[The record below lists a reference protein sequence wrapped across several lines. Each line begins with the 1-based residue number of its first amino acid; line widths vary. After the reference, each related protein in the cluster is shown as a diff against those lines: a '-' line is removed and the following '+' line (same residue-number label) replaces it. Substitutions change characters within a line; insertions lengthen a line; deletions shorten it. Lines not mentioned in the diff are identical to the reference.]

1 MMINRRLLPIA
12 LLPGLLF
19 ASGFAR
25 AQQAPSWDGIWTGVE
40 GKIAS
45 APIQIAIVDGK
56 VISYT
61 LQGAPFAVAYSNVT
75 STTLSFGDH
84 DHYFVKLKRT
94 GETTA
99 AGHFHDRAGASAVAL
114 TKEERA
120 SRVDPAQPAP
130 AAANG
135 H

>member
-1 MMINRRLLPIA
+1 MKINRRLLPIA

-19 ASGFAR
+19 ASGFAC
-25 AQQAPSWDGIWTGVE
+25 AQEAQSWDGIWTGIE
-40 GKIAS
+40 GKNAS
-45 APIQIAIVDGK
+45 PTIQIAIVDGK

-61 LQGAPFAVAYSNVT
+61 LNGAAFTVQYSNVT
-75 STTLSFGDH
+75 PTTVSFGDH

-99 AGHFHDRAGASAVAL
+99 AGHFHDRAGAAGVTL

-120 SRVDPAQPAP
+120 SRVDAAQPAP
-130 AAANG
+130 AVA

>member
-1 MMINRRLLPIA
+1 MLNRRLLPIA
-12 LLPGLLF
+12 LLPALLF
-19 ASGFAR
+19 ASGLAC
-25 AQQAPSWDGIWTGVE
+25 AQSAPSWDGLWTGVE
-40 GKIAS
+40 GNIAS

-61 LQGAPFAVAYSNVT
+61 LNGAPFSVQYSSVT
-75 STTLSFGDH
+75 SSAVSFGDH

-99 AGHFHDRAGASAVAL
+99 AGHVHDRAGAAALLL

-130 AAANG
+130 TPATA

>member
-1 MMINRRLLPIA
+1 MLNRRLLPIA
-12 LLPGLLF
+12 LLPALLF
-19 ASGFAR
+19 ASGLAC
-25 AQQAPSWDGIWTGVE
+25 AQSAPSWDGLWTGVE
-40 GKIAS
+40 GNIAS

-61 LQGAPFAVAYSNVT
+61 LNGAPFSVQYSNVT
-75 STTLSFGDH
+75 PTAVSFGDH

-99 AGHFHDRAGASAVAL
+99 AGHVHDRAGVGALNL

-120 SRVDPAQPAP
+120 SRVDQARPLPSPANAR
-130 AAANG
+130 
-135 H
+135 

>member
-1 MMINRRLLPIA
+1 M
-12 LLPGLLF
+12 
-19 ASGFAR
+19 
-25 AQQAPSWDGIWTGVE
+25 T
-40 GKIAS
+40 
-45 APIQIAIVDGK
+45 IQIAIVDGK

-61 LQGAPFAVAYSNVT
+61 LQGASFAVTYSNVT
-75 STTLSFGDH
+75 ATVVSFGDR

-99 AGHFHDRAGASAVAL
+99 AGHFHDRAGAGAVTL

-120 SRVDPAQPAP
+120 SRVDPTQPAP
-130 AAANG
+130 APVNN